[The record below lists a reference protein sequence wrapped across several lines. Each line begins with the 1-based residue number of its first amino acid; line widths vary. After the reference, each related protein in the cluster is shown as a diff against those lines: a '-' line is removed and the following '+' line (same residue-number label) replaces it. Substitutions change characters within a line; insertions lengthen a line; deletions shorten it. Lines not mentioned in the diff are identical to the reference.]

1 MLEGKARARSGV
13 LLAAMTA
20 ALLAGLQPTASQ
32 AEGCTRP
39 VRVAASPMGRSMMV
53 SQAGQVSGIVPEF
66 LEAVARYSGC
76 RFDYVVV
83 PRVRAHALF
92 ERGEV
97 DLIHNSTRTDER
109 DRVAT
114 FIHLYNTR
122 AMLITAGARLP
133 DMITM
138 SELAGGTT
146 TFSAVRGYNFGP
158 AYTALLND
166 PVVKQR
172 VSLVPDPDTA
182 ARMLAVRRFDAVL
195 MSPSVFVE
203 AAIGADLQDRIS
215 VTAIRGMP
223 PHAAGM
229 YLSVSS
235 LDPNDRERVRDAI
248 VATAMRGEYGRLFRI
263 YYANPKWAMKGWDT
277 ELGSAR

>member
-1 MLEGKARARSGV
+1 MLEGKARAR
-13 LLAAMTA
+13 AC
-20 ALLAGLQPTASQ
+20 ALLAGLLPALFHAGAAQ
-32 AEGCTRP
+32 AEGCARP
-39 VRVAASPMGRSMMV
+39 VRVAASPMGRSLMV
-53 SQAGQVSGIVPEF
+53 SQAGQVSGIVPDF
-66 LEAVARYSGC
+66 LEAVARHSGC
-76 RFDYVVV
+76 RFEYLVV
-83 PRVRAHALF
+83 PRVRAHVLF
-92 ERGEV
+92 ERGEA
-97 DLIHNSTRTDER
+97 DLMHNSTRTEER
-109 DRVAT
+109 DRYAA

-133 DMITM
+133 EMLTM
-138 SELAGGTT
+138 SELAAGPT

-203 AAIGADLQDRIS
+203 AAIGADLQDKVS

-229 YLSVSS
+229 YLSLNS
-235 LDPNDRERVRDAI
+235 LDPADRDRIRDAI
-248 VATAMRGEYGRLFRI
+248 VATAARGEYGRLFRF

-277 ELGSAR
+277 ELGPAR